1 MVENQTFSVD
11 KLFEQESD
19 KMAARN
25 EGTKILPEVSK
36 QMCGLKAGK
45 EIELK
50 ICWLPN
56 CGLKHTKYLWKKL
69 LLIAS
74 SQEYDN
80 LNMWTDILTM
90 L

>member
-1 MVENQTFSVD
+1 MVDKFLSADPVVENQTFSVD

-25 EGTKILPEVSK
+25 EEQISPAGQATKILPEVSK

-50 ICWLPN
+50 IC
-56 CGLKHTKYLWKKL
+56 
-69 LLIAS
+69 
-74 SQEYDN
+74 
-80 LNMWTDILTM
+80 
-90 L
+90 